1 MIMVITQGDA
11 VAEWNNAAGKFIG
24 NKDLAYSLNLIFT
37 AFARIGNNSFQNIID
52 DSSAYGYTITAYE
65 PDVIPEGVLDGI

>member
-11 VAEWNNAAGKFIG
+11 TAEWNDETDKFIG
-24 NKDLAYSLNLIFT
+24 NNDLACSLNLIFT

-52 DSSAYGYTITAYE
+52 DAGAYGYTITAYE
-65 PDVIPEGVLDGI
+65 PDPIQEGLLDGF